1 MSKIIFLNGCGSAG
15 KTSIAR
21 AIQYLSKD
29 SWLTF
34 GIDTFISMTPL
45 PCLSDDKPDV
55 RYFSFVPGIN
65 DRGPTMR
72 VETKPKGEQ
81 LFGIMPDFANLLAS
95 RNNNLIID
103 EVLFDDVYLKSYIK
117 VLKGYIVYFVGVFC
131 YLSVMQEREILRC
144 DRAIGLSNDQ
154 IDRVHAGSLREYD
167 LTVDTT
173 SRSPFEIAKQI
184 LTFVEE
190 NPAPQ
195 GFMTMHERLQL

>member
-34 GIDTFISMTPL
+34 DIDTFISML
-45 PCLSDDKPDV
+45 PHSPDDKPDA
-55 RYFSFVPGIN
+55 RYFTFVPGMN

-81 LFGIMPDFANLLAS
+81 LFGLMPDFANLLAS

-103 EVLFDDVYLKSYIK
+103 EVLFEDACLKSYIK
-117 VLKGYIVYFVGVFC
+117 SLNGYIVYFVGVFC
-131 YLSVMQEREILRC
+131 DLSVMQEREILRC

-173 SRSPFEIAKQI
+173 SKSPFEIAKQI
-184 LTFVEE
+184 LAFVEE
-190 NPAPQ
+190 NPMPQ

>member
-72 VETKPKGEQ
+72 VEVGEKGEQ
-81 LFGIMPDFANLLAS
+81 LFGIMPDFTNLLAG
-95 RNNNLIID
+95 RGNNIIID

-117 VLKGYIVYFVGVFC
+117 VLKGYIVHFVGVFC
-131 YLSVMQEREILRC
+131 DLSVMQEREILRC

>member
-34 GIDTFISMTPL
+34 GIDTFISML
-45 PCLSDDKPDV
+45 PHSPDDKPDA
-55 RYFSFVPGIN
+55 RYFTFVPGMN

-81 LFGIMPDFANLLAS
+81 LFGLMPDFANLLAS

-103 EVLFDDVYLKSYIK
+103 EVLFEDACLKSYIK
-117 VLKGYIVYFVGVFC
+117 SLNGYIVYFVGVFC
-131 YLSVMQEREILRC
+131 DLSVMQEREILRC

-173 SRSPFEIAKQI
+173 SKSPFEIAKQI
-184 LTFVEE
+184 LAFVEE
-190 NPAPQ
+190 NPMPQ